1 MENKTPVQITVKG
14 VQTIG
19 TDRDQNTLV
28 TEGFLT
34 VKPNAVY
41 LTYTESEATG
51 FPGHTTTLKI
61 ENNKVSL
68 TRYGAFRTK
77 LIIEKGV
84 TNVCDYPTPYGTL
97 QLYVEGIEV
106 RGSIKKSGD
115 KLFAEYNMLQG
126 EGDDPI
132 NNKLYISVK

>member
-1 MENKTPVQITVKG
+1 
-14 VQTIG
+14 
-19 TDRDQNTLV
+19 
-28 TEGFLT
+28 
-34 VKPNAVY
+34 
-41 LTYTESEATG
+41 
-51 FPGHTTTLKI
+51 
-61 ENNKVSL
+61 
-68 TRYGAFRTK
+68 
-77 LIIEKGV
+77 
-84 TNVCDYPTPYGTL
+84 VCDYPTPYGTL